1 MVSYSVMLKK
11 GTEVMYGSAS
21 KKLGIYIHIPFC
33 RTKCAYCDFYSFIP
47 KGEEI
52 YERYTNALMKHME
65 AYREAA
71 RDRVPDTVYIGGG
84 TPTALPAE
92 QLIRIIK
99 AVKRNFK
106 LSKNTEFTV
115 EVNPKTCDYKT
126 FVRLRRAGVN
136 RISIGLQSADAGELK
151 SLTRSH
157 SRADFEEC
165 FKDARAAKI
174 KNISVDLMF
183 GIPNQTVRSLLSSID
198 YLTRLHPDHISL
210 YDLKIEEGTPY
221 FKIRDRLILPDED
234 TEFEMYTRA
243 IEMLERRGYRQ
254 YEISNFARPG
264 KMSRHNL
271 KYWNCE
277 EYLGFGPGAYSYFN
291 STRFS
296 FARNLEAYIR
306 GVEDPQSRI
315 NMSEGVEQITGKA
328 QLGEYIMLGLR
339 LNDGIS
345 MSEIARRYGVDFGVL
360 YGKKAEKYINYGYMV
375 KRGDRLFLTPQ
386 GMFIS
391 NYILSDL
398 LSFEDLGA
406 LSPANNF

>member
-1 MVSYSVMLKK
+1 
-11 GTEVMYGSAS
+11 MYGEIQ

-33 RTKCAYCDFYSFIP
+33 RTKCAYCDFYSFIH
-47 KGEEI
+47 KSENI
-52 YERYTNALMKHME
+52 FERYTDTLIAHME

-71 RDRVPDTVYIGGG
+71 GDRVPDSVYIGGG
-84 TPTALPAE
+84 TPTAMPTD

-115 EVNPKTCDYKT
+115 EVNPKTADIKT
-126 FVRLRRAGVN
+126 FRRLRRAGVN
-136 RISIGLQSADAGELK
+136 RISIGLQSANPTELK
-151 SLTRSH
+151 SLTRTH

-165 FKDARAAKI
+165 FRDARAAKI
-174 KNISVDLMF
+174 QNISADLMF
-183 GIPNQTVRSLLSSID
+183 GIPGQTIESLLSSID

-210 YDLKIEEGTPY
+210 YDLKLEEGTPLARIADKLT
-221 FKIRDRLILPDED
+221 FPDED
-234 TEFEMYTRA
+234 TEFEMYRKA
-243 IEMLERRGYRQ
+243 VEMLEKRGYMQ

-264 KMSRHNL
+264 KQSRHNL

-291 STRFS
+291 TNRFS
-296 FARNLEAYIR
+296 FVRSIEAYIK
-306 GVEDPQSRI
+306 GVTEPSSKV
-315 NMSEGVEQITGKA
+315 NLTVGLEQISGRA

-339 LNDGIS
+339 LNEGIS
-345 MSEIARRYGVDFGVL
+345 MSEIARRYGVDFAAL
-360 YGKKAEKYINYGYMV
+360 YGKKCEKYIKYGYMV
-375 KRGDRLFLTPQ
+375 LRGDRLRLTLS

-391 NYILSDL
+391 NYILSDI

-406 LSPANNF
+406 LSPAGKF

>member
-1 MVSYSVMLKK
+1 
-11 GTEVMYGSAS
+11 MYGELQ

-47 KGEEI
+47 KSEGI
-52 YERYTNALMKHME
+52 YERYTDAVIAHME
-65 AYREAA
+65 AYRTAA

-84 TPTALPAE
+84 TPTALPTD
-92 QLIRIIK
+92 QLIRIIR
-99 AVKRNFK
+99 AVKKNFR

-115 EVNPKTCDYKT
+115 EVNPKTADIKT
-126 FVRLRRAGVN
+126 FRRLRRAGVN
-136 RISIGLQSADAGELK
+136 RISIGLQSADPTELK
-151 SLTRSH
+151 ALTRTH
-157 SRADFEEC
+157 SRPDFEEC

-174 KNISVDLMF
+174 RNISVDLMF
-183 GIPNQTVRSLLSSID
+183 GIPNQTTESLLRSID

-210 YDLKIEEGTPY
+210 YDLKIEDGTPY
-221 FKIRDRLILPDED
+221 ARIADRLPLPDED
-234 TEFEMYTRA
+234 TEYDMYVNA
-243 IEMLERRGYRQ
+243 LEMLERRGYRQ
-254 YEISNFARPG
+254 YEISNFSRPG
-264 KMSRHNL
+264 KQSRHNL

-296 FARNLEAYIR
+296 FVRNIEAYIK
-306 GVEDPQSRI
+306 GVTDPSSGI
-315 NMSEGVEQITGKA
+315 NLTQGLESISGRA

-339 LNDGIS
+339 LNEGIS
-345 MSEIARRYGVDFGVL
+345 VSEIARRYGIDFPSL
-360 YGKKAEKYINYGYMV
+360 YGKKCEKYIQYGYMV
-375 KRGDRLFLTPQ
+375 YRGDRVYLTPS

-406 LSPANNF
+406 LTPAGKFS

>member
-1 MVSYSVMLKK
+1 MVIF
-11 GTEVMYGSAS
+11 MYGEMQ

-47 KGEEI
+47 KSEGI
-52 YERYTNALMKHME
+52 YERYTEALIKHME

-71 RDRVPDTVYIGGG
+71 QDYVPDSVYIGGG

-92 QLIRIIK
+92 YLLKIIRS
-99 AVKRNFK
+99 VKRNFR

-115 EVNPKTCDYKT
+115 EVNPGTCDYKT

-136 RISIGLQSADAGELK
+136 RISMGLQSAVPEELK
-151 SLTRSH
+151 ALTRSH
-157 SRADFEEC
+157 SRDDFEEC
-165 FKDARAAKI
+165 FKAARAAKI
-174 KNISVDLMF
+174 RNISVDLMF
-183 GIPNQTVRSLLSSID
+183 GIPKQTVNSLLSSID

-221 FKIRDRLILPDED
+221 SRIAHTLLLPDED
-234 TEFEMYTRA
+234 TEFDMYHNA
-243 IEMLERRGYRQ
+243 IELLKRRGYNQ

-264 KMSRHNL
+264 RMSYHNL

-291 STRFS
+291 RNRFS
-296 FARNLEAYIR
+296 FVRNIEAYIK

-315 NMSEGVEQITGKA
+315 KITEGLEEISGKA
-328 QLGEYIMLGLR
+328 QLGEYIMLRLR
-339 LNDGIS
+339 LNEGIS
-345 MSEIARRYGVDFGVL
+345 VNEIARRYGVDFVAL
-360 YGKKAEKYINYGYMV
+360 YGKKAERYIQYGYM
-375 KRGDRLFLTPQ
+375 KRSGDRFFLTTQ

>member
-1 MVSYSVMLKK
+1 
-11 GTEVMYGSAS
+11 MYTTAT

-52 YERYTNALMKHME
+52 YERYTNALIKHME

-71 RDRVPDTVYIGGG
+71 RDRIPDTVYIGGG
-84 TPTALPAE
+84 TPTALPTE

-115 EVNPKTCDYKT
+115 EVNPKTCDLKT
-126 FVRLRRAGVN
+126 FKRLRRAGVN

-183 GIPNQTVRSLLSSID
+183 GIPGQTVHSLLSSID

-221 FKIRDRLILPDED
+221 FRIRDRLPLPDED

-243 IEMLERRGYRQ
+243 IDMLERRGYRQ

-264 KMSRHNL
+264 KMSRDNL

-296 FARNLEAYIR
+296 FARSMEAYIR

-315 NMSEGVEQITGKA
+315 NMSEGVEEIKGKA

-345 MSEIARRYGVDFGVL
+345 MSEIARRYGVDFGAL
-360 YGKKAEKYINYGYMV
+360 YGKKAEKYINYGYMA

>member
-1 MVSYSVMLKK
+1 
-11 GTEVMYGSAS
+11 MYGDIQ

-47 KGEEI
+47 KSEGI
-52 YERYTNALMKHME
+52 YERYANALITHME
-65 AYREAA
+65 AYKEAA
-71 RDRVPDTVYIGGG
+71 RDRVPDSVYIGGG
-84 TPTALPAE
+84 TPTAMPTDE
-92 QLIRIIK
+92 LIRIIR

-106 LSKNTEFTV
+106 LSKTCEFTV
-115 EVNPKTCDYKT
+115 EVNPKTADYKT
-126 FVRLRRAGVN
+126 FQRLRRAGVN
-136 RISIGLQSADAGELK
+136 RISIGLQSADAQELK
-151 SLTRSH
+151 GLTRTH

-174 KNISVDLMF
+174 QNISVDLMF
-183 GIPNQTVRSLLSSID
+183 GIPGQSIQSLLSSID

-210 YDLKIEEGTPY
+210 YDLKIEEGTPLAR
-221 FKIRDRLILPDED
+221 IADRLTFPDED
-234 TEFEMYTRA
+234 AEFEMYSNA
-243 IEMLERRGYRQ
+243 ITMLERRGYKQ

-264 KMSRHNL
+264 KQSRHNL

-296 FARNLEAYIR
+296 FIRNAEAYMKA
-306 GVEDPQSRI
+306 VEDPASRV
-315 NMSEGVEQITGKA
+315 NLTVGLEQISGRA

-339 LNDGIS
+339 LNEGIS
-345 MSEIARRYGVDFGVL
+345 MAEIARRYGVDFASL
-360 YGKKAEKYINYGYMV
+360 YGKKCEKYMQYGYMAR
-375 KRGDRLFLTPQ
+375 RGDRVFLTPS

-391 NYILSDL
+391 NYILSDI

-406 LSPANNF
+406 LSPAGRF

>member
-1 MVSYSVMLKK
+1 
-11 GTEVMYGSAS
+11 MYTTAT

-52 YERYTNALMKHME
+52 YERYTNALIKHME

-71 RDRVPDTVYIGGG
+71 RDRIPDTVYIGGG
-84 TPTALPAE
+84 TPTALPTE

-115 EVNPKTCDYKT
+115 EVNPKTCDLKT
-126 FVRLRRAGVN
+126 FKRLRRAGVN

-183 GIPNQTVRSLLSSID
+183 GIPGQTVHSLLSSID

-221 FKIRDRLILPDED
+221 FRIRDRLPLPDD
-234 TEFEMYTRA
+234 F
-243 IEMLERRGYRQ
+243 LYRNHCVVGCKF
-254 YEISNFARPG
+254 I
-264 KMSRHNL
+264 L
-271 KYWNCE
+271 
-277 EYLGFGPGAYSYFN
+277 
-291 STRFS
+291 
-296 FARNLEAYIR
+296 LEAPQPFNLRFQQNRFPSYAVFLYTDGNHHLQLGKIR
-306 GVEDPQSRI
+306 GCLVAYIVSKR
-315 NMSEGVEQITGKA
+315 VEQ
-328 QLGEYIMLGLR
+328 YVF
-339 LNDGIS
+339 S
-345 MSEIARRYGVDFGVL
+345 
-360 YGKKAEKYINYGYMV
+360 
-375 KRGDRLFLTPQ
+375 
-386 GMFIS
+386 
-391 NYILSDL
+391 
-398 LSFEDLGA
+398 
-406 LSPANNF
+406 